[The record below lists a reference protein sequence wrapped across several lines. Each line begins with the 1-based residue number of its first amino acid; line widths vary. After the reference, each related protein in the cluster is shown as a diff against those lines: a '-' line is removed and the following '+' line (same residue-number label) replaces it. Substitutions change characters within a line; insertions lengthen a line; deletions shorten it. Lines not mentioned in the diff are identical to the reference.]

1 MISEPELVG
10 DEPFE
15 RPGDRPGAVGPGRP
29 PDEGPGDTVT
39 GGAGAPGGVRRR
51 PAWWWAFGGAL
62 AASALW
68 AAGLTA
74 YQSLALGPGA
84 YGAVED
90 LCERTGLA
98 GIREA
103 VGSFEDRGQS
113 ESFSHVARDEA
124 SCIRSLRP
132 AGYEVPVDEE
142 GNELGSMPTLYV
154 SYILHKGL
162 DPEPEFEA
170 TVRARHEMWEPGTEV
185 RELDGPGE
193 RAFVVRGDSDIT
205 LDVLDG
211 QAEVRLVLSG
221 NVDYRTGESSLDVS
235 GLEDVLVEDMRALL
249 GRLKADG

>member
-29 PDEGPGDTVT
+29 PEPDAGDTVT
-39 GGAGAPGGVRRR
+39 GGAGAPGGLRRR

-68 AAGLTA
+68 AVGLTA
-74 YQSLALGPGA
+74 YQRLALDPGA
-84 YGAVED
+84 YRAVED
-90 LCERTGLA
+90 LCERTELA

-103 VGSFEDRGQS
+103 VGPFEDRGQS

-132 AGYEVPVDEE
+132 VGYEVPVDEE

-162 DPEPEFEA
+162 DPEPEFES

-193 RAFVVRGDSDIT
+193 RAFVVAGASEIT

-221 NVDYRTGESSLDVS
+221 DIDYGTGEPLLDVS
-235 GLEDVLVEDMRALL
+235 RLEGDLVDDVRALL
-249 GRLKADG
+249 DRLKADG